1 MFETKGSAMAPKEV
15 FKTNPNRLPV
25 TAFAF
30 NADSTIFAY
39 ARAYICTDAVGYDWH
54 KGYQHA
60 TNEAHVFLHPVNPED
75 IKKRPPKA

>member
-39 ARAYICTDAVGYDWH
+39 ARAYMY
-54 KGYQHA
+54 
-60 TNEAHVFLHPVNPED
+60 
-75 IKKRPPKA
+75 